1 MRIISLNRAEGK
13 SAILVKLS
21 AKKNI
26 PIVAPGRR
34 ERFYKELADEFGV
47 EIPDIIRPEN
57 VADADCTEV
66 LIDDIDMV
74 FKQLWGKKVIAGSIT
89 EFEDWDTYTG

>member
-21 AKKNI
+21 SKKNI

-34 ERFYKELADEFGV
+34 ERFYKELANELCV
-47 EIPDIIRPEN
+47 EIPDILRPEN

-66 LIDDIDMV
+66 LVDDIDLV
-74 FKQLWGKKVIAGSIT
+74 FKQLWGKKVIAGTIT
-89 EFEDWDTYTG
+89 EFEDWDTVTG